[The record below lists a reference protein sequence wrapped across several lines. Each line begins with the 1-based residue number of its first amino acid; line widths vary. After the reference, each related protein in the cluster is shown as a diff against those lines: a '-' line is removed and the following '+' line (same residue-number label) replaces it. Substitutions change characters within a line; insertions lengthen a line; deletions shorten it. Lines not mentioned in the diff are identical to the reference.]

1 MQSDKEVGFAA
12 GPAVAADHH
21 GEGESLSRLQHLLP
35 GLLVRVRPGVR
46 LRLLH
51 LFLGGTS
58 ACVLTS
64 NSTR

>member
-1 MQSDKEVGFAA
+1 MQSDKEVGLPA

-21 GEGESLSRLQHLLP
+21 GEGKPLPRLQRLLP

-51 LFLGGTS
+51 LLLGGTS
-58 ACVLTS
+58 ACLLNI
-64 NSTR
+64 NSTL